1 MRLRLLTCAFLLWTI
16 VPAAWADE
24 LDRAI
29 DAEMARQQ
37 VPGLT
42 LAVVRQGRIVRL
54 DAHGF
59 GDLEWRARATPD
71 TRFEIASISKMFT
84 GAAVRILMDEGR
96 LDLETPIRRYFD
108 GLPDSWAGMKVRHLL
123 TMSTGLPEDWGAE
136 LIPYNADVTTPYDDA
151 AMVRAFTTLK
161 MEAPVGTEFHYSSP
175 GYSMLGMIVSR
186 LAGQSLPE
194 FVAARVF
201 KRADMRQSSFLDN
214 FEIVPERAQGY
225 RLAEGQIRK
234 GWYVGQYL
242 HARPDVGILSTA
254 GDLARWV
261 IAVREGRIVKDPDR
275 LWEGSTADSG
285 RALDY
290 SYGWSVET
298 LLGRRLIKHG
308 GRYRTGFR
316 ATLDMFPDDDLSVIV
331 LANCD
336 CANADTFAST
346 IARFYLP
353 DLPSPEIEST
363 KPDPDA
369 ALTASVIAAL
379 KAIAEGHIDAGT
391 MAPDALEPTTVSEA
405 SGFLKQI
412 ESFGFA
418 GRGHLRGAGLVVHG
432 HHLVDYV
439 TIKLHGKPGTHFLTA
454 YRDEAGR
461 IAYLELTA

>member
-1 MRLRLLTCAFLLWTI
+1 
-16 VPAAWADE
+16 
-24 LDRAI
+24 
-29 DAEMARQQ
+29 
-37 VPGLT
+37 
-42 LAVVRQGRIVRL
+42 
-54 DAHGF
+54 
-59 GDLEWRARATPD
+59 
-71 TRFEIASISKMFT
+71 
-84 GAAVRILMDEGR
+84 
-96 LDLETPIRRYFD
+96 
-108 GLPDSWAGMKVRHLL
+108 
-123 TMSTGLPEDWGAE
+123 
-136 LIPYNADVTTPYDDA
+136 
-151 AMVRAFTTLK
+151 MVRAFTTLK

>member
-1 MRLRLLTCAFLLWTI
+1 
-16 VPAAWADE
+16 
-24 LDRAI
+24 
-29 DAEMARQQ
+29 MARQK

-54 DAHGF
+54 GAHGF

-84 GAAVRILMDEGR
+84 GAAVRILVDEGR
-96 LDLETPIRRYFD
+96 LDLETPIHRYFD

-136 LIPYNADVTTPYDDA
+136 LIPYDADVTTPYDDA
-151 AMVRAFTTLK
+151 SMVRAFTTLK

-201 KRADMRQSSFLDN
+201 KPADMRQSSFLDN
-214 FEIVPERAQGY
+214 SAIVPERAQGY
-225 RLAEGQIRK
+225 RLAAGQIRK

-242 HARPDVGILSTA
+242 HARPDVGVLSTA

-261 IAVREGRIVKDPDR
+261 IAVREGRIVKDPGR

-316 ATLDMFPDDDLSVIV
+316 ATLDMFPDDDLSVVV

-336 CANADTFAST
+336 CANVDAFSSIT
-346 IARFYLP
+346 ARFYLP
-353 DLPSPEIEST
+353 DLPSPELEST
-363 KPDPDA
+363 KPDSDPV
-369 ALTASVIAAL
+369 LTASVIAAL
-379 KAIAEGHIDAGT
+379 KAVAGGRIEAET
-391 MAPDALEPTTVSEA
+391 MAPDALEPITLTEA
-405 SGFLKQI
+405 SGLLRQM

-418 GRGHLRGAGLVVHG
+418 GRGRLRGAGLVIHG
-432 HHLVDYV
+432 HRLVDYV
-439 TIKLHGKPGTHFLTA
+439 TIKLDGKPGTHFLTV
-454 YRDEAGR
+454 YRDEHGR
-461 IAYLELTA
+461 IAYLELTV

>member
-1 MRLRLLTCAFLLWTI
+1 M
-16 VPAAWADE
+16 
-24 LDRAI
+24 
-29 DAEMARQQ
+29 
-37 VPGLT
+37 
-42 LAVVRQGRIVRL
+42 
-54 DAHGF
+54 
-59 GDLEWRARATPD
+59 
-71 TRFEIASISKMFT
+71 
-84 GAAVRILMDEGR
+84 
-96 LDLETPIRRYFD
+96 
-108 GLPDSWAGMKVRHLL
+108 
-123 TMSTGLPEDWGAE
+123 
-136 LIPYNADVTTPYDDA
+136 TTPYDDA
-151 AMVRAFTTLK
+151 SMVRAFTTLK

-201 KRADMRQSSFLDN
+201 KPADMRQSSFLDN

-225 RLAEGQIRK
+225 RLAEGRIRK

-261 IAVREGRIVKDPDR
+261 IALREGRIVKDPDR

-285 RALDY
+285 RPLDY

-316 ATLDMFPDDDLSVIV
+316 AMLDMFPDDDLSVIV

-346 IARFYLP
+346 VARFYLP

-379 KAIAEGHIDAGT
+379 KAVAEGHMEAGT
-391 MAPDALEPTTVSEA
+391 MAPDALEPITVAEA
-405 SGFLKQI
+405 SGFLKQM
-412 ESFGFA
+412 ESFAFA
-418 GRGHLRGAGLVVHG
+418 GRGRLRGTGLVVHG
-432 HHLVDYV
+432 HRLVDYV
-439 TIKLHGKPGTHFLTA
+439 TIKLHGKPGSHFLTA

-461 IAYLELTA
+461 IAYMEFTE

>member
-1 MRLRLLTCAFLLWTI
+1 
-16 VPAAWADE
+16 
-24 LDRAI
+24 
-29 DAEMARQQ
+29 
-37 VPGLT
+37 
-42 LAVVRQGRIVRL
+42 
-54 DAHGF
+54 
-59 GDLEWRARATPD
+59 
-71 TRFEIASISKMFT
+71 
-84 GAAVRILMDEGR
+84 
-96 LDLETPIRRYFD
+96 
-108 GLPDSWAGMKVRHLL
+108 
-123 TMSTGLPEDWGAE
+123 
-136 LIPYNADVTTPYDDA
+136 
-151 AMVRAFTTLK
+151 
-161 MEAPVGTEFHYSSP
+161 
-175 GYSMLGMIVSR
+175 
-186 LAGQSLPE
+186 
-194 FVAARVF
+194 
-201 KRADMRQSSFLDN
+201 
-214 FEIVPERAQGY
+214 
-225 RLAEGQIRK
+225 
-234 GWYVGQYL
+234 
-242 HARPDVGILSTA
+242 VGILSTA

-439 TIKLHGKPGTHFLTA
+439 TIKLQGKPGTHFLTA